1 MLNDK
6 RKALRRPIRYT
17 AWLMLEADRLHG
29 CVLSDVSDSG
39 TRIDVEDPEKI
50 PDRLLLLLSGN
61 GLAKRKCRVVW
72 RTARQIGVKLDRR
85 FADPAQATLVPE
97 LDANVNAA
105 EPVSDPAKDV

>member
-39 TRIDVEDPEKI
+39 ARIEVEDPEKI
-50 PDRLLLLLSGN
+50 PDRFLLLLSGN

-72 RTARQIGVKLDRR
+72 RTERQIGVKFDRR

-105 EPVSDPAKDV
+105 EAVSDPAKEV

>member
-17 AWLMLEADRLHG
+17 AWLMLEADQLHG
-29 CVLSDVSDSG
+29 CVLSGVSDIG
-39 TRIDVEDPEKI
+39 ARIDVEDGEKL
-50 PDRLLLLLSGN
+50 PDRFLLLLSGN
-61 GLAKRKCRVVW
+61 GKAKRKCRVVW
-72 RTARQIGVKLDRR
+72 RTARQSGVKFDHR

-105 EPVSDPAKDV
+105 EAVSDPAKEV